1 MKKKGP
7 LYTIIAIAIAI
18 GYYFTNNSSKAT
30 APSSKETSTTVSKST
45 KTTDAATKKATKTIN
60 TTASSSTKAFDFL
73 PTSTTNQVVK
83 HDYYTL
89 SYSEKHEQAE
99 WVAYELTKNQISRSK
114 HKRPYFTTDTK
125 VKTKSAEWWNYKNS
139 GYDKGH
145 LCPAGDRKFSK
156 KAHDATFL
164 TSNISP
170 QKHDFNAGVWNRL
183 EQKTRYWA
191 NKYDK
196 LYVITGGVL
205 EENLKTIGD
214 EKVSVP
220 THFYKILLDYTQP
233 EVKAI
238 AFLMPHKESKKPL
251 YEFVVS
257 IDMIEQITG
266 IDFFPNL
273 PDNIEN
279 IIEKSDSYKQWSFR

>member
-1 MKKKGP
+1 MKKKSP

-18 GYYFTNNSSKAT
+18 GYYFINNSSKST
-30 APSSKETSTTVSKST
+30 EPSTKETNTTISKSSQG
-45 KTTDAATKKATKTIN
+45 TDTDVKNTTKTIKS
-60 TTASSSTKAFDFL
+60 TTTNSSIAFDFL

-83 HDYYTL
+83 HEYYTL

-99 WVAYELTKNQISRSK
+99 WVAYELTKNQISSSK

-125 VKTKSAEWWNYKNS
+125 VKTKSAAWWNYKNS

-191 NKYDK
+191 TKYDK

-205 EENLKTIGD
+205 KDNLQTIGD
-214 EKVSVP
+214 EKVSIP

-238 AFLMPHKESKKPL
+238 AFLIPHKKSNKPL
-251 YEFVVS
+251 YDFVVS

-273 PDNIEN
+273 PDNM
-279 IIEKSDSYKQWSFR
+279 EKIMEQSDSYKKWSFR